1 MAFLNIIT
9 YGHPTLT
16 QKALPVSEIDDALVS
31 LARDMVDTMHRAPGI
46 GLAAPQVDI
55 SRRLIVIDLS
65 VGERP
70 EDLIMMVN
78 PVIVEKDGRAVMEE
92 GCLSVPDVR
101 DKVVRP
107 ANILVRGLD
116 LNGRELEVHAEGLLA
131 RVFCHEIDHLDGR
144 LFIDNLSPLK
154 RQLAVRRLRKLAS
167 PSSRL

>member
-1 MAFLNIIT
+1 MAFLNIIS
-9 YGHPTLT
+9 YGHPTLSR
-16 QKALPVSEIDDALVS
+16 KALPVTEIDDALVT

-46 GLAAPQVDI
+46 GLAAPQVDV

-92 GCLSVPDVR
+92 GCLSVPEVR

-116 LNGRELEVHAEGLLA
+116 LNGREVEVHAEGLLA
-131 RVFCHEIDHLDGR
+131 RAFCHEIDHLDGR

-154 RQLAVRRLRKLAS
+154 RQLAVRKLRKLAN

>member
-1 MAFLNIIT
+1 MAFLNIVT

-16 QKALPVSEIDDALVS
+16 KKALPVSEIDDALVA

-46 GLAAPQVDI
+46 GLAAPQVDV

-78 PVIVEKDGRAVMEE
+78 PVIVEKEGRAVMEE
-92 GCLSVPDVR
+92 GCLSVPDIR

-107 ANILVRGLD
+107 ADILVRGLD
-116 LNGRELEVHAEGLLA
+116 LNGREVEVYAKGLLA
-131 RVFCHEIDHLDGR
+131 RVFCHEVDHLDGR

-154 RQLAVRRLRKLAS
+154 RQLAARKLRKLAS